1 MKKKLISAAVL
12 SCCLLFTSCGDE
24 MSIASEIS
32 EKSTS
37 VFSSEETESESIEV
51 TSEEDEVE
59 EESTSLEEEEVEPT
73 AITESIEIIP
83 INFTTSYVDDDDDF
97 SGVELHVFN
106 VLYKN
111 KTINDVATP
120 VAQFK
125 SNKTGDAGCLTTTKP
140 YTGINSIIIS
150 QAETG
155 YDGYISVLTST
166 DGVTYTEVTDSETE
180 STFEYSFDLDG
191 ATYFKITNGSSTYAL
206 YLTSITLSVD

>member
-24 MSIASEIS
+24 TSLASEIS
-32 EKSTS
+32 EESTS

-51 TSEEDEVE
+51 TSEEDEIE
-59 EESTSLEEEEVEPT
+59 EESTSVEEEEVEPT
-73 AITESIEIIP
+73 AITESIEISP
-83 INFTTSYVDDDDDF
+83 STFSTSYGDENIDF
-97 SGVELHVFN
+97 SGVELHVLN
-106 VLYKN
+106 ILYIN
-111 KTINDVATP
+111 KKINDISTP
-120 VAQFK
+120 VAQFSSSK
-125 SNKTGDAGCLTTTKP
+125 SRDAGCMTTTKP

-155 YDGYISVLTST
+155 FDGYISVLTST

-191 ATYFKITNGSSTYAL
+191 ATYFKITDGSSQYAL